1 MTPVT
6 TVFVFLLALAA
17 IGGVIYA
24 FLVQGAV
31 PGLAEQRFGVLE
43 SLPADVG
50 KWKTDDESEEGK
62 AAAARGL
69 RREERLFHDPN
80 ARGFGSGGKLV
91 RQVRYR
97 NRATNEIVKV
107 EPDELVRRKRVR
119 A

>member
-1 MTPVT
+1 MT
-6 TVFVFLLALAA
+6 TVFVFLLGLAF
-17 IGGVIYA
+17 IGGVIYL

-31 PGLAEQRFGVLE
+31 PGLVEQRFGVLE
-43 SLPADVG
+43 ALPPDIG
-50 KWKTDDESEEGK
+50 KWKSDDESEEGK

-80 ARGFGSGGKLV
+80 APGFSGGGKLV

-97 NRATNEIVKV
+97 NPATNQIVKV
-107 EPDELVRRKRVR
+107 EPDQVVKRKRVK